1 MRIFTRK
8 WWLPT
13 GVASIC
19 AIAAVAG
26 STWQPGDLPQSEPQ
40 PATESPASESA
51 NSENTPQQAAP
62 EPTHADA
69 IPAGGKGLLYDLNRD
84 GVLDYIPE
92 VDSRGGGFYI
102 SDETGYN
109 IIACDWYDTI
119 GHTYIPRSI
128 HRINENIY
136 VACLGSLQYYSSGA
150 ALVTFSMHD
159 LKVIDYINFYDDRKL
174 TSCDYNNDGRT
185 DFLYA
190 YDDIND
196 VYSVCDDG
204 NILRNK
210 LSAVDIKD
218 LLPQDDSGS
227 QTGGC
232 GFITMD
238 FSMLSAGYLYSQMF
252 AGGSTQSGSAIGEN
266 TFRATDINGDG
277 LTDMVNFQSGKIFY
291 NLGEGGRY
299 CIDTFNGSMFFA
311 DFNGDGLDDY
321 VLYSDNKISTN
332 LVKADGTVMSKNVI
346 SGFTCANI
354 WCRDVDRDGDPDL
367 VLSLEGSQNFMVI
380 LENDGKGSFRR
391 REYAIASDLKDF
403 KYCIDYDNDGNYEI
417 LSTTKALK
425 INGTKIDVNPID
437 LMELSAFPTK
447 YSVKDI
453 FVNPIDGKVYL
464 IPIIP
469 SSDRGANML
478 DYSISTKA
486 NTAPIAPSEAPEFV
500 YEASTGLL
508 KITWKHGADTET
520 PVNDLTYALRIGS
533 TPGAEDIMSA
543 DAVANGTRLS
553 ATEGNN
559 GTRLQRI
566 MDTSS
571 WPEGT
576 YHIAV
581 QSVDG
586 NYMGSPFSKEA
597 VFEKKEP
604 QCAFSMHY
612 TDVFAINDILTL
624 KTTTP
629 KNPDLIYNWS
639 LDGGVITGENPDKG
653 EVYVTFAEP
662 GTKAI
667 TLQITGANGNSSRS
681 FSREI
686 TVSGVPLHNSLK
698 VTCATIENEEP
709 HFMAALDIDE
719 DGQMDPYYRKV
730 VTGYPSKTVYGFMS
744 GDRDGNYALIPKM
757 FNNNNLISTLG
768 DGIGTFDINGD
779 GLCDYVATDAD
790 SWRRKILATNLG
802 ELDMDF
808 QQVTTDLDFSYWVDF
823 DNDGK
828 YDGAA
833 LPRDYHRYYYPIYRN
848 DGDYQSFK
856 SKQLQTYAVL
866 YDFNNDG
873 LLDVIGDDDYE
884 WIAGEVCYKHW
895 IYLNNG
901 DFTCT
906 KYKELG
912 EPYGH
917 NSSRNLILHVDDF
930 DNNGKYDFLYYTGK
944 KTILQWDDGTSTELP
959 IVIKDA
965 QDFSVFDYDNNG
977 YPDIYGHYGYFHGD
991 ESVIAFYQ
999 GRQFTYNTFEKDEYE
1014 TEYSFLSRAPFR
1026 LPDGKIGTAG
1036 FDGLGVYPSTQIV
1049 NVANEAPE
1057 APTAV
1062 RHSQN
1067 ERFVVIEWDHSTDK
1081 ETPATQ
1087 MRYNLSVKHKGM
1099 EGEGAYVFSPANSG
1113 KNGVPVPTHKP
1124 LIRGNRFSIPIA
1136 NIPAGE
1142 YEVKVQGVD
1151 LMRDCSD
1158 FSETYMMTVTES
1170 ALIDMQPSG
1179 EVDVPVLV
1187 KALVNTDINID
1198 FDGGRQTSYAS
1209 GEYTVVWD
1217 TPGIKTVTVNGT
1229 KSKIHIQPAPDG
1241 SFTAPAVIREG
1252 DRIILKGKLMNQGSW
1267 YVKRY
1272 SDGGKATYTN
1282 FFDPNFSSGSL
1293 TQIDE
1298 TTAEMVLN
1306 SRYAYNNAE
1315 IVHTVYSEF
1324 SEREY
1329 AQPVSRAYNP
1339 STEATPQL
1347 RYVTA
1352 DGTSGKYKLQWT
1364 LPNEIREEATGV
1376 NVYRETSVSGKYE
1389 LMASMPLTATEYI
1402 DMAST
1407 PDIVASRYVISY
1419 VLTYGESAYSRAHQ
1433 PVHVMINR
1441 GAGSSWNLIWGKY
1454 EGGTIPQYRILRGS
1468 SPESLEVIA
1477 TVSGNMTS
1485 YTDFTAPTSGAL
1497 YYAVETE
1504 LDPSA
1509 TYGAP
1514 SASRATT
1521 RAPRSNV
1528 VAAAGG
1534 NITFVE
1540 SLTVISADGNTT
1552 LSADEASAQSIKLM
1566 ALINPTSATFGKVNW
1581 IVISGED
1588 LVTVDQLGTV
1598 RATGTDNGTATV
1610 RAMTV
1615 DGSGKYADININVS
1629 GYSGIDAPRYDADSE
1644 KLTAWPSPAT
1654 TEVTIG
1660 GLPAD
1665 DNELYIFSL
1674 GSQIMH
1680 HQKTNGNNVTV
1691 QCEYWTPG
1699 VYIAKSGS
1707 RTVKFLKR

>member
-13 GVASIC
+13 SVASIC
-19 AIAAVAG
+19 AIAAVGA
-26 STWQPGDLPQSEPQ
+26 STWQTVDMPQTQTQS
-40 PATESPASESA
+40 PAESPSPGSA
-51 NSENTPQQAAP
+51 ESENTPQKAAA
-62 EPTHADA
+62 ETTHVDA
-69 IPAGGKGLLYDLNRD
+69 LPAGLRGLLYDINHD

-92 VDSRGGGFYI
+92 FAYNFTDYYNHFYI
-102 SDETGYN
+102 SDETGYK
-109 IIACDWYDTI
+109 IIEKRDWYDTI
-119 GHTYIPRSI
+119 GGCKPKSI
-128 HRINENIY
+128 HPVYENIY
-136 VACLGSLQYYSSGA
+136 AFITDYGLL
-150 ALVTFSMHD
+150 TFRMPD
-159 LKVIDYINFYDDRKL
+159 LELIDYVKCSNL
-174 TSCDYNNDGRT
+174 PSCDFNNDGRT
-185 DFLYA
+185 DFLDSYG
-190 YDDIND
+190 DTND
-196 VYSVCDDG
+196 VYTITDEG
-204 NILRNK
+204 KILRNK

-218 LLPQDDSGS
+218 LIPQDDSES

-299 CIDTFNGSMFFA
+299 CTDTFNGSMFFA

-321 VLYSDNKISTN
+321 VLYSDNNISTN
-332 LVKADGTVMSKNVI
+332 LVKADGTVTSKNVI

-391 REYAIASDLKDF
+391 REYAIDSTLKDF

-417 LSTTKALK
+417 LNNTKALK
-425 INGTKIDVNPID
+425 ITGTKIDVNPID
-437 LMELSAFPTK
+437 LLELTEFPEK
-447 YSVKDI
+447 CSVREI
-453 FVNPIDGKVYL
+453 FVNPADGKVYL
-464 IPIIP
+464 IPT
-469 SSDRGANML
+469 SGTGML
-478 DYSISTKA
+478 DYCIPTKA
-486 NTAPIAPSEAPEFV
+486 NTAPSAPSDAPEFV

-508 KITWKHGADTET
+508 KITWKRGSDAET
-520 PVNDLTYALRIGS
+520 PVNDLTYSLRIGT
-533 TPGAEDIMSA
+533 TPGADDIMSA
-543 DAVANGTRLS
+543 DALANGTRLS

-559 GTRLQRI
+559 GNRLQRI

-576 YHIAV
+576 YYIAV

-586 NYMGSPFSKEA
+586 NYMGSTFSKEA

-629 KNPDLIYNWS
+629 KSADLSYNWN
-639 LDGGVITGENPDKG
+639 LDGGVITGENPEKG
-653 EVYVTFAEP
+653 EIYVTFAEP

-667 TLQITGANGNSSRS
+667 SLQITGANGNSSRT

-686 TVSGVPLHNSLK
+686 EVSGVPFHNSLK
-698 VTCATIENEEP
+698 VKCATKENEEP
-709 HFMAALDIDE
+709 HFMAALDLDE
-719 DGQMDPYYRKV
+719 DGQMEPFYRYAY
-730 VTGYPSKTVYGFMS
+730 TPNTSVYGFMS
-744 GDRDGNYALIPKM
+744 GDENCNYDLIPKM
-757 FNNNNLISTLG
+757 FNNNNLISKLG
-768 DGIGTFDINGD
+768 GDIGTFDINGD

-808 QQVTTDLDFSYWVDF
+808 EQVTTDLNFSRWVDF

-828 YDGAA
+828 YDGAEI
-833 LPRDYHRYYYPIYRN
+833 PQNYHSYYFPIYRN
-848 DGDYQSFK
+848 DGDYKSFK

-884 WIAGEVCYKHW
+884 WIGGVVSYKHW

-912 EPYGH
+912 EPYGY
-917 NSSRNLILHVDDF
+917 NGSRNVILYIDDF
-930 DNNGKYDFLYYTGK
+930 DNNGKYDILYYNGK

-959 IVIKDA
+959 VIIENA
-965 QDFSVFDYDNNG
+965 QDFSIFDYDNNG
-977 YPDIYGHYGYFHGD
+977 YPDIIDNKYYKG
-991 ESVIAFYQ
+991 VISFYP
-999 GRQFTYNTFEKDEYE
+999 GRQFELYTFKNDEYE
-1014 TEYSFLSRAPFR
+1014 TDYSFYNNKATFR
-1026 LPDGKIGTAG
+1026 LSNGKIGTAG
-1036 FDGLGVYPSTQIV
+1036 VGASGAYGIPTPSTQLV
-1049 NVANEAPE
+1049 NVTNEAPT

-1158 FSETYMMTVTES
+1158 FSETYIMTVAES

-1179 EVDVPVLV
+1179 EVDIPVTV
-1187 KALVNTDINID
+1187 KVLVNTATDID
-1198 FDGGRQTSYAS
+1198 FDGGRQTAYAS

-1217 TPGIKTVTVNGT
+1217 TPGVKTVTVNGT
-1229 KSKIHIQPAPDG
+1229 ESKIHIQPAPDG
-1241 SFTAPAVIREG
+1241 SFTAPAVVREG
-1252 DRIILKGKLMNQGSW
+1252 DRIILKGKLMDQGSW
-1267 YVKRY
+1267 YVKRT
-1272 SDGGKATYTN
+1272 SGGKATYAN
-1282 FFDPNFSSGSL
+1282 FFSPDFRSGSL

-1298 TTAEMVLN
+1298 STAEMVLN
-1306 SRYAYNNAE
+1306 SRYAYGDAE

-1329 AQPVSRAYNP
+1329 SQPVSRAYNP

-1352 DGTSGKYKLQWT
+1352 DGISGKYKLQWT
-1364 LPNEIREEATGV
+1364 LPGEIREEATGV

-1389 LMASMPLTATEYI
+1389 LMATLPLSATEYV

-1419 VLTYGESAYSRAHQ
+1419 VLTYGESAYSNPHQ

-1454 EGGTIPQYRILRGS
+1454 EGGTIPQYRILRGP
-1468 SPESLEVIA
+1468 SPEALEVIA

-1504 LDPSA
+1504 LNPSA
-1509 TYGAP
+1509 SYAP
-1514 SASRATT
+1514 SAASRAAT

-1534 NITFVE
+1534 NIAFVE
-1540 SLTVISADGNTT
+1540 SITVISADGNTT
-1552 LSADEASAQSIKLM
+1552 LSAEETAPQSIRLQ
-1566 ALINPTSATFGKVNW
+1566 ALINPTSATFSRVNW
-1581 IVISGED
+1581 IVVSGDD
-1588 LVTVDQLGTV
+1588 LVTVDQQGTV
-1598 RATGTDNGTATV
+1598 RPTGNGNGTATV
-1610 RAMTV
+1610 RAMSV
-1615 DGSGKYADININVS
+1615 DGSGKYADIDIRVS
-1629 GYSGIDAPRYDADSE
+1629 GYSGIEAVADGSATSGH
-1644 KLTAWPSPAT
+1644 LTAWPSPAI
-1654 TEVTIG
+1654 TEITIG
-1660 GLPAD
+1660 GLD
-1665 DNELYIFSL
+1665 TDGGELYIFSL
-1674 GSQIMH
+1674 GSQIMY
-1680 HQKTNGNNVTV
+1680 QEKTSETNATID
-1691 QCEYWTPG
+1691 CSLWAPG
-1699 VYIAKSGS
+1699 VYIAKQGS
-1707 RTVKFLKR
+1707 HTVKFIKR

>member
-1 MRIFTRK
+1 MKIFTRK

-19 AIAAVAG
+19 AIAAVAD
-26 STWQPGDLPQSEPQ
+26 STWQPSDVPQVEAQ
-40 PATESPASESA
+40 TAAESPSSGSA
-51 NSENTPQQAAP
+51 DSENTPQKADA
-62 EPTHADA
+62 ETRHVDA
-69 IPAGGKGLLYDLNRD
+69 IPANLSGILYDLNHD
-84 GVLDYIPE
+84 GVLDYIPKFAYNFPITFNH
-92 VDSRGGGFYI
+92 FYI
-102 SDETGYN
+102 SDETGYTE
-109 IIACDWYDTI
+109 IEKRDWYDTI
-119 GHTYIPRSI
+119 GGCCPKSI
-128 HRINENIY
+128 HPVYENIY
-136 VACLGSLQYYSSGA
+136 AIITDHGF
-150 ALVTFSMHD
+150 VTFSMPD
-159 LKVIDYINFYDDRKL
+159 LKLIDFVEIYDTSRRL
-174 TSCDYNNDGRT
+174 TTCDFNNDGRT
-185 DFLYA
+185 DFLYS
-190 YDDIND
+190 YDDTNIA
-196 VYSVCDDG
+196 YSITDEG
-204 NILRNK
+204 KIMRNK
-210 LSAVDIKD
+210 LSAVDIKE
-218 LLPQDDSGS
+218 LLPSDDSGS
-227 QTGGC
+227 ETGGQR
-232 GFITMD
+232 FITMD

-277 LTDMVNFQSGKIFY
+277 LTDMVNFKSGKIFY

-299 CIDTFNGSMFFA
+299 CTDTFNGSMFFA

-321 VLYSDNKISTN
+321 VLYSDNNISTN
-332 LVKADGTVMSKNVI
+332 LVKADGTVTSKNVI

-354 WCRDVDRDGDPDL
+354 WCKDVDRDGDPDL
-367 VLSLEGSQNFMVI
+367 VLSLEGSQNFIVV
-380 LENDGKGSFRR
+380 LENNGKGSFRR
-391 REYAIASDLKDF
+391 REYAITTDLKGF

-417 LSTTKALK
+417 LNNTKALK
-425 INGTKIDVNPID
+425 ITGTKVDVNPVD
-437 LMELSAFPTK
+437 LPALTGLPEK
-447 YSVKDI
+447 YSVDKI
-453 FVNPIDGKVYL
+453 FINPADGKFYL
-464 IPIIP
+464 IPITP
-469 SSDRGANML
+469 SDARGVNML
-478 DYSISTKA
+478 DYCIPTKA
-486 NTAPIAPSEAPEFV
+486 NTAPSAPTEAPEFV

-508 KITWKHGADTET
+508 KITWKRGADAET
-520 PVNDLTYALRIGS
+520 PVNDITYSLRIGS
-533 TPGAEDIMSA
+533 TSGADDIMTA
-543 DAVANGTRLS
+543 DALANGTRLS

-559 GTRLQRI
+559 GNRLQRI

-571 WPEGT
+571 WPAGT
-576 YHIAV
+576 YYIAV

-586 NYMGSPFSKEA
+586 NYMGSAFSKEA

-629 KNPDLIYNWS
+629 KSADLSYNWN
-639 LDGGVITGENPDKG
+639 LDGGTITGENPDKG
-653 EVYVTFAEP
+653 EIYVTFSEP

-667 TLQITGANGNSSRS
+667 SLQITGANGNSSRT

-686 TVSGVPLHNSLK
+686 EVSGVPFHNSLK
-698 VTCATIENEEP
+698 VKCATIENEEP
-709 HFMAALDIDE
+709 HFMAAFDLDE
-719 DGQMDPYYRKV
+719 DGQMEPYYRKV
-730 VTGYPSKTVYGFMS
+730 VTGYPDQTAYGFMS
-744 GDRDGNYALIPKM
+744 GDPDGNYALIPKM
-757 FNNNNLISTLG
+757 FNNNNLISKLG
-768 DGIGTFDINGD
+768 CGIGTFDINGD

-790 SWRRKILATNLG
+790 SWRRKIVATNLG

-808 QQVTTDLDFSYWVDF
+808 QQVTTDLDFSRWVDF

-828 YDGAA
+828 YDGAE

-873 LLDVIGDDDYE
+873 LLDVIADDDYE
-884 WIAGEVCYKHW
+884 WIAGVVCYKHW

-917 NSSRNLILHVDDF
+917 NGSRNLILHVDDF
-930 DNNGKYDFLYYTGK
+930 DNNGKYDFLYYNSK

-959 IVIKDA
+959 VIIENA
-965 QDFSVFDYDNNG
+965 QDFNILDFDNNG
-977 YPDIYGHYGYFHGD
+977 YPDIRYNYGGFHNSRG
-991 ESVIAFYQ
+991 VLAFYP
-999 GRQFTYNTFEKDEYE
+999 GRQFELYTFENDEYE
-1014 TEYSFLSRAPFR
+1014 TDYSFSDCAPFR
-1026 LPDGKIGTAG
+1026 LSDGKIGTAEG
-1036 FDGLGVYPSTQIV
+1036 STWPITQHV
-1049 NVANEAPE
+1049 NVTNEAPT

-1081 ETPATQ
+1081 ETPSTQ
-1087 MRYNLSVKHKGM
+1087 MRYNLSVKHRGM

-1158 FSETYMMTVTES
+1158 FSETYIMTVAES

-1179 EVDVPVLV
+1179 EVDIPVTV
-1187 KALVNTDINID
+1187 KVLVNTATDID
-1198 FDGGRQTSYAS
+1198 FDGGRQTAYAS

-1217 TPGIKTVTVNGT
+1217 TPGVKTVTVNGSE
-1229 KSKIHIQPAPDG
+1229 SKIHIQPAPDG
-1241 SFTAPAVIREG
+1241 SFTAPAVVREG
-1252 DRIILKGKLMNQGSW
+1252 DRIILKGKLMDQGSW
-1267 YVKRY
+1267 YVKRT
-1272 SDGGKATYTN
+1272 SDGGKATYAN
-1282 FFDPNFSSGSL
+1282 FFSPDFRSGSITL
-1293 TQIDE
+1293 IDE
-1298 TTAEMVLN
+1298 STAEMVLN
-1306 SRYAYNNAE
+1306 SRYAYGNAE
-1315 IVHTVYSEF
+1315 IVHMVNSEF

-1329 AQPVSRAYNP
+1329 SQPVSRAYNP

-1347 RYVTA
+1347 RYVTT
-1352 DGTSGKYKLQWT
+1352 DGTSGKYKLQWI
-1364 LPNEIREEATGV
+1364 LPKEIREEATGV

-1389 LMASMPLTATEYI
+1389 LMASLPLTATEYI

-1454 EGGTIPQYRILRGS
+1454 EGGTIPQYRILRGP
-1468 SPESLEVIA
+1468 SPEALEVIA

-1504 LDPSA
+1504 LN
-1509 TYGAP
+1509 P
-1514 SASRATT
+1514 SASYAPAAASRAAA

-1534 NITFVE
+1534 NIAFVE
-1540 SLTVISADGNTT
+1540 SITVISADGNTT
-1552 LSADEASAQSIKLM
+1552 LSAEETAPQSIRLQ
-1566 ALINPTSATFGKVNW
+1566 ALINPTSATFSRVNW
-1581 IVISGED
+1581 IVVSGDD
-1588 LVTVDQLGTV
+1588 LVTVDQQGTV
-1598 RATGTDNGTATV
+1598 RATGNGSGTATV
-1610 RAMTV
+1610 RAMSV
-1615 DGSGKYADININVS
+1615 DGSGKYADIDIKVS
-1629 GYSGIDAPRYDADSE
+1629 GYSGIETITDGSAASGH
-1644 KLTAWPSPAT
+1644 LTAWPSPAI
-1654 TEVTIG
+1654 TEVAVG
-1660 GLPAD
+1660 GLDA
-1665 DNELYIFSL
+1665 NGGSLYIFSL
-1674 GSQIMH
+1674 GSQIML
-1680 HQKTNGNNVTV
+1680 QEKVSETSATID
-1691 QCEYWTPG
+1691 CSMWTPG
-1699 VYIAKSGS
+1699 VYIAKQGS
-1707 RTVKFLKR
+1707 HTVKFIKR

>member
-1 MRIFTRK
+1 MKIFTRN

-26 STWQPGDLPQSEPQ
+26 STWQPSDVPQVETQ
-40 PATESPASESA
+40 TAAESPSSGSA
-51 NSENTPQQAAP
+51 ESENTPQKADA
-62 EPTHADA
+62 ETTHVDA
-69 IPAGGKGLLYDLNRD
+69 IPAGMTGLLYDLNHD
-84 GVLDYIPE
+84 GVLDFISKKMAY
-92 VDSRGGGFYI
+92 FYI
-102 SDETGYN
+102 SDETGYKK
-109 IIACDWYDTI
+109 IACDGYNTI
-119 GHTYIPRSI
+119 QGPAIPESI
-128 HRINENIY
+128 YPIHGNIY
-136 VACLGSLQYYSSGA
+136 VAYLGPEQYISSGVN
-150 ALVTFSMHD
+150 LVTFSIPDMKIIDCIRKNKFAPCDHD
-159 LKVIDYINFYDDRKL
+159 
-174 TSCDYNNDGRT
+174 NDGRT
-185 DFLYA
+185 DFLYS
-190 YDDIND
+190 DGDTND
-196 VYSVCDDG
+196 VYTITDDG
-204 NILRNK
+204 KIMRNK
-210 LSAVDIKD
+210 LSAVDIKE
-218 LLPQDDSGS
+218 LLPSDDSGNE
-227 QTGGC
+227 TGGQR
-232 GFITMD
+232 FITMD

-299 CIDTFNGSMFFA
+299 CTDTFNGSMFFA

-321 VLYSDNKISTN
+321 VLYSDNNISTN
-332 LVKADGTVMSKNVI
+332 LVKADGTVTSKNVI

-367 VLSLEGSQNFMVI
+367 VLSLEGSQNFIVV

-391 REYAIASDLKDF
+391 REYAIATDLKDF

-417 LSTTKALK
+417 LNNTKALK
-425 INGTKIDVNPID
+425 ITGTKVDVNPVD
-437 LMELSAFPTK
+437 LLALTELK
-447 YSVKDI
+447 YNVDKI
-453 FVNPIDGKVYL
+453 FVNPADGKFYL

-469 SSDRGANML
+469 RDAKGGNML
-478 DYSISTKA
+478 DYCIPTKA
-486 NTAPIAPSEAPEFV
+486 NTAPSAPTDAPEFV

-508 KITWKHGADTET
+508 KITWKRGTDAET
-520 PVNDLTYALRIGS
+520 PVNDLTYSLRIGS
-533 TPGAEDIMSA
+533 TSGADDIMSA
-543 DAVANGTRLS
+543 DALANGTRLS

-559 GTRLQRI
+559 GNRLQRI

-576 YHIAV
+576 YYIAV

-586 NYMGSPFSKEA
+586 NYTGSAFSKEA

-629 KNPDLIYNWS
+629 KRADLSYKWN

-653 EVYVTFAEP
+653 EIYVTFAEP

-667 TLQITGANGNSSRS
+667 SLQITGANGNSSRT
-681 FSREI
+681 FSREME
-686 TVSGVPLHNSLK
+686 VSGVPFHNSLK
-698 VTCATIENEEP
+698 VKCATIENEEP
-709 HFMAALDIDE
+709 HFMAAFDLDE
-719 DGQMDPYYRKV
+719 DGQMEPYYRKNAA
-730 VTGYPSKTVYGFMS
+730 SICCGFMS
-744 GDRDGNYALIPKM
+744 GDSDGNYALIPKM
-757 FNNNNLISTLG
+757 FNNNNLISKLG
-768 DGIGTFDINGD
+768 YGIGTFDINGD

-790 SWRRKILATNLG
+790 SWRRKIVATNLG

-808 QQVTTDLDFSYWVDF
+808 QQVTTGLDFSRWVDF

-828 YDGAA
+828 YDGAGS
-833 LPRDYHRYYYPIYRN
+833 PGYPIYRN

-856 SKQLQTYAVL
+856 SKQLDSYMVL

-873 LLDVIGDDDYE
+873 LLDVIANDDYE
-884 WIAGEVCYKHW
+884 WIAGVVCYKHW

-917 NSSRNLILHVDDF
+917 NGSRNRILYVDDF
-930 DNNGKYDFLYYTGK
+930 DNNGKYDFLYYNSK

-959 IVIKDA
+959 VVIDSPD
-965 QDFSVFDYDNNG
+965 DFSIFDYDNNG
-977 YPDIYGHYGYFHGD
+977 YPDICDYIGRVF
-991 ESVIAFYQ
+991 SFYP
-999 GRQFTYNTFEKDEYE
+999 GRQFTFGTFEHDDYNTEYYFSDNKG
-1014 TEYSFLSRAPFR
+1014 TFR
-1026 LPDGKIGTAG
+1026 LSNGKIGTAG
-1036 FDGLGVYPSTQIV
+1036 ADYSPYSIPNPSTQHV
-1049 NVANEAPE
+1049 NVTNEAPT

-1067 ERFVVIEWDHSTDK
+1067 ERFVVIEWGHSTDK

-1087 MRYNLSVKHKGM
+1087 MRYNLSVKHRGM

-1158 FSETYMMTVTES
+1158 FSETYIMTVAES

-1179 EVDVPVLV
+1179 EVDIPVTV
-1187 KALVNTDINID
+1187 KVLVNTATDID
-1198 FDGGRQTSYAS
+1198 FDGGRQTAYAS

-1217 TPGIKTVTVNGT
+1217 TPGVKTVTVNGSE
-1229 KSKIHIQPAPDG
+1229 SKIHIQPAPDG
-1241 SFTAPAVIREG
+1241 SFTAPAVVREG
-1252 DRIILKGKLMNQGSW
+1252 DRIILKGKLMDQGSW
-1267 YVKRY
+1267 YVKRT

-1282 FFDPNFSSGSL
+1282 FFSPEFRSGSITL
-1293 TQIDE
+1293 IDE
-1298 TTAEMVLN
+1298 STAEMVLN
-1306 SRYAYNNAE
+1306 SRYAYGNAE
-1315 IVHTVYSEF
+1315 IVHMVNSEF

-1329 AQPVSRAYNP
+1329 SQPVSRAYNP

-1364 LPNEIREEATGV
+1364 LPEEIREEATGV
-1376 NVYRETSVSGKYE
+1376 NVYREISVSGKYE
-1389 LMASMPLTATEYI
+1389 LMASLPLTATEYI

-1454 EGGTIPQYRILRGS
+1454 EGGTIPQYRILRGP
-1468 SPESLEVIA
+1468 SPEALEVIA

-1504 LDPSA
+1504 LNPSA
-1509 TYGAP
+1509 SYAP
-1514 SASRATT
+1514 SAASTAAA

-1534 NITFVE
+1534 NIAFVE
-1540 SLTVISADGNTT
+1540 SITVISANGNTT
-1552 LSADEASAQSIKLM
+1552 LSAEETAPQSIRLQ
-1566 ALINPTSATFGKVNW
+1566 ALINPTSATFSRVNW
-1581 IVISGED
+1581 IVVSGDD
-1588 LVTVDQLGTV
+1588 LVTVDQQGTV
-1598 RATGTDNGTATV
+1598 RATGNGSGTATV
-1610 RAMTV
+1610 RAMSV
-1615 DGSGKYADININVS
+1615 DGSGKYADIDIKVS
-1629 GYSGIDAPRYDADSE
+1629 GYSGIEVITDGSAASGH
-1644 KLTAWPSPAT
+1644 LTAWPSPAI
-1654 TEVTIG
+1654 TEITIG
-1660 GLPAD
+1660 GLDAD
-1665 DNELYIFSL
+1665 GSELYIFSL

-1680 HQKTNGNNVTV
+1680 QEKVSETSTTID
-1691 QCEYWTPG
+1691 CSLWTPG
-1699 VYIAKSGS
+1699 VYIAKQGS
-1707 RTVKFLKR
+1707 RTVKFIKR